1 MIRASDADETGQHR
15 SLLQRILT
23 VIDAFEHNEWDVS
36 LAELTRRTG
45 LPKPTVY
52 RIARELVRWGALER
66 TEHGYQLGVKL
77 FMLGERVPRQAAL
90 RELAQP
96 FLEDLYEATHEN
108 TNLGVLHGTDVL
120 YLARVQGHRSSPVVL
135 RVGDTLPAHSTSIGK
150 ALLAYARREVV
161 QEVIDAGLARHTART
176 VVMPGMFI
184 RQLQGVVD
192 KGYAVNDE
200 ENQVYT
206 AIVGDTALGGVTYNR
221 AGDRIVLQAAAVY
234 PEFRHQGVATEMIR
248 QVLDD
253 VRAHGKTVTNLC
265 PIVRTFIDKHPEYE
279 DLLDAANPGVRR
291 KAR

>member
-200 ENQVYT
+200 ET
-206 AIVGDTALGGVTYNR
+206 HTGVVSVAAPIFDANDEAVAGISVTGR
-221 AGDRIVLQAAAVY
+221 AGRIDPHRIAPA
-234 PEFRHQGVATEMIR
+234 
-248 QVLDD
+248 
-253 VRAHGKTVTNLC
+253 
-265 PIVRTFIDKHPEYE
+265 VRTATLAIS
-279 DLLDAANPGVRR
+279 RR
-291 KAR
+291 LAGQGFTGSHEVPIARTATG